1 MLSGPSST
9 HRHLFFV
16 NNAILIGLVIVSLI
30 RLVIVS
36 LIRLVIV
43 SLIRRVTVSR
53 YWWFERL
60 LNAYFEDELL
70 PVDWFDPLLLI
81 VVVVVVVMLWL

>member
-16 NNAILIGLVIVSLI
+16 NNAILIG
-30 RLVIVS
+30 LVIVS